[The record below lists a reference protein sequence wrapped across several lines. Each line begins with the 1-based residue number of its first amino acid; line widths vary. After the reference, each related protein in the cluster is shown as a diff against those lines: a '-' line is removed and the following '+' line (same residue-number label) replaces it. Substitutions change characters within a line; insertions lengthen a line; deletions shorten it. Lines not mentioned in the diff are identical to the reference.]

1 MLRDIVDAI
10 DPEWCIVKGEF
21 TPRGGLTTNIYAR
34 WPELSRSGNKGSN
47 GSKSRKR
54 S

>member
-1 MLRDIVDAI
+1 MLRDIVAAV

-34 WPELSRSGNKGSN
+34 WPELPHVGTAKVKA
-47 GSKSRKR
+47 SKSSKK
-54 S
+54 